1 MADQNR
7 QTDLIKTPEVGPLRY
22 FDENPTEEE
31 SIEGD
36 QNQRMGEVPMVL
48 KIELAVEKAKD
59 EIAVREESHTQTRN
73 RPPIANPLIID
84 RPANHRPCKR
94 MCYTI
99 HDL

>member
-36 QNQRMGEVPMVL
+36 QSERMGEVAVIL
-48 KIELAVEKAKD
+48 EIELVVEKAENK
-59 EIAVREESHTQTRN
+59 IGVREESHAQTGN
-73 RPPIANPLIID
+73 RSPMADFLISD
-84 RPANHRPCKR
+84 RLGNHRTR
-94 MCYTI
+94 
-99 HDL
+99 